1 VYMCEKNWPKLIV
14 AQFDYTCCD
23 EFRLV
28 LLLLRLASG
37 VFYMVLFA
45 GRIVSGLKFFT
56 LN

>member
-1 VYMCEKNWPKLIV
+1 MCAKKNWPKLIV